1 MAVSYYCFFS
11 DSGAT
16 GACEACLGLKRWR
29 SGGVRG
35 RNLKYVFHVA
45 VHTMAGRVSS
55 SSVLRPASFVS
66 TKNISPPLSSCLF
79 ILSFTPCNSCT
90 MVSSTNNQTLFL
102 GIILFVSVSA
112 FSGLPTVQKNY
123 VNVQKRVPNKQIMSP
138 PRSTTQLNI
147 FGNAFAND
155 DTLGKRDNPGLKKV
169 TVHDYMI

>member
-1 MAVSYYCFFS
+1 M
-11 DSGAT
+11 
-16 GACEACLGLKRWR
+16 
-29 SGGVRG
+29 RG

-55 SSVLRPASFVS
+55 SSVLRPASFVVRLN
-66 TKNISPPLSSCLF
+66 KEISPPLSSCLF

>member
-1 MAVSYYCFFS
+1 MLRVEEVEEWRGEGKKFEVCLPRG
-11 DSGAT
+11 GAYD
-16 GACEACLGLKRWR
+16 
-29 SGGVRG
+29 GGKGFVI
-35 RNLKYVFHVA
+35 V
-45 VHTMAGRVSS
+45 
-55 SSVLRPASFVS
+55 RPASCVVRLN
-66 TKNISPPLSSCLF
+66 KEHSPPLSSCLF

-90 MVSSTNNQTLFL
+90 MVSSTTNLTLFL

-123 VNVQKRVPNKQIMSP
+123 ANVQKRVPNKQIMSP

>member
-1 MAVSYYCFFS
+1 
-11 DSGAT
+11 
-16 GACEACLGLKRWR
+16 
-29 SGGVRG
+29 
-35 RNLKYVFHVA
+35 
-45 VHTMAGRVSS
+45 
-55 SSVLRPASFVS
+55 
-66 TKNISPPLSSCLF
+66 
-79 ILSFTPCNSCT
+79 
-90 MVSSTNNQTLFL
+90 MVSSTTNLTLFL

-112 FSGLPTVQKNY
+112 FSGLPTVQKHY

>member
-1 MAVSYYCFFS
+1 
-11 DSGAT
+11 
-16 GACEACLGLKRWR
+16 
-29 SGGVRG
+29 
-35 RNLKYVFHVA
+35 
-45 VHTMAGRVSS
+45 MAGRVSS
-55 SSVLRPASFVS
+55 LVIHSFVRAK
-66 TKNISPPLSSCLF
+66 TKRTTPPLTSIF
-79 ILSFTPCNSCT
+79 FTPCNSCT
-90 MVSSTNNQTLFL
+90 MVSSTTNLTLFL

-112 FSGLPTVQKNY
+112 FSGLPTVQKHN